1 MKPLLI
7 ILLAFAGLL
16 QSACVNASK
25 LKPFEKYH
33 LLNAA
38 CIRDD
43 SEAVEM
49 MLRIGADPTG
59 ARDYANG
66 GEYWFEYT
74 PHIETAIRSKDNDLI
89 VAKIL
94 LGAGADANARGTEG
108 ATPLAIAV
116 WNGNLLGAKLL
127 IEHGADPFSPSVD
140 GAIRW
145 TKHDVLKDYIRKI
158 RNERSPT
165 SSYRQRPAASGFR
178 MAAGDLFL
186 VGILCGSCLT

>member
-1 MKPLLI
+1 MKSLLI
-7 ILLAFAGLL
+7 ILLTLTGLL
-16 QSACVNASK
+16 QSACMNATK

-43 SEAVEM
+43 AEAVEM

-59 ARDYANG
+59 DRDYANG
-66 GEYWFEYT
+66 GEYWFEYM
-74 PHIETAIRSKDNDLI
+74 PHIETAIRSNDNGLST
-89 VAKIL
+89 AKIL
-94 LGAGADANARGTEG
+94 LGAGANANAQGTEG
-108 ATPLAIAV
+108 ATPLAVAV

-140 GAIRW
+140 ESIRW
-145 TKHDVLKDYIRKI
+145 TKHDILKDYIRKI

-165 SSYRQRPAASGFR
+165 SSYR
-178 MAAGDLFL
+178 L
-186 VGILCGSCLT
+186 